1 MIYVTQ
7 GHEKGIGLE
16 IFFRSL
22 IFFSKT
28 EQQNITLI
36 INKDELDFYR
46 PFLRSL
52 NINTLTFNNQKN
64 TQTIESLLLALD
76 KLTKK
81 DILITL
87 PTSKDQ
93 MIVKDRQYYGYTD
106 FFRGYFNQ
114 DLPMC
119 FKYNSTYYAIL
130 TDHIALKNVPL
141 EIELIKTQNKIDVLR
156 SGINKYYSLLEDV
169 FLTGLNPHCGEGGLF
184 GEEEQIV
191 HNKLKGISR
200 LLPADAHHN
209 SLDHNRNQLFIFNY
223 HDQGLVA
230 FKQQH
235 GFVGINITFGLPFLR
250 LSVDHGTNFSQFKKN
265 ISNISGITYVMNE
278 AIKIQNTL

>member
-22 IFFSKT
+22 VFFTKT

-36 INKDELDFYR
+36 IEEKELAQYR
-46 PFLRSL
+46 SFLT
-52 NINTLTFNNQKN
+52 TLEIKVIIFGKSENS
-64 TQTIESLLLALD
+64 QTIQSLILALE
-76 KLTKK
+76 KISSR

-93 MIVKDRQYYGYTD
+93 MNYKNRQYYGYTD
-106 FFRGYFNQ
+106 FFRDHFKQ
-114 DLPMC
+114 ELPMC

-130 TDHIALKNVPL
+130 TDHIPFKNVSN
-141 EIELIKTQNKIDVLR
+141 EIDLNKTQIKINLLK
-156 SGINKYYSLLEDV
+156 SGIKKYFSHLDDIYM
-169 FLTGLNPHCGEGGLF
+169 TGLNPHCGEGGLF
-184 GEEEQIV
+184 GDEEQKV
-191 HNKLKGISR
+191 HNQLKNIDKLLS
-200 LLPADAHHN
+200 ADAHHN
-209 SLDHNRNQLFIFNY
+209 YLNQNSHQLFIFNY

-235 GFVGINITFGLPFLR
+235 GFVGINITFGMPFLR
-250 LSVDHGTNFSQFKKN
+250 LSVDHGTNFGQYKKN

-278 AIKIQNTL
+278 AMKLQKSL

>member
-22 IFFSKT
+22 VFFSKD
-28 EQQNITLI
+28 EQQNISLI
-36 INKDELDFYR
+36 VNKSELDFYE
-46 PFLRSL
+46 PFLKSL
-52 NINTLTFNNQKN
+52 NINILTFKNQQN

-93 MIVKDRQYYGYTD
+93 MIVRDHQYYGYTD
-106 FFRGYFNQ
+106 FFRNHFNQ

-119 FKYNSTYYAIL
+119 FKYNTTYYAIL
-130 TDHIALKNVPL
+130 TDHIALKNVSP
-141 EIELIKTQNKIDVLR
+141 EIELFKTQKKIDILR
-156 SGINKYYSLLEDV
+156 SEINKYYNILDDV

-184 GEEEQIV
+184 GDEEQSV
-191 HNKLKGISR
+191 HKKIKGISQI
-200 LLPADAHHN
+200 LPADAHHN
-209 SLDHNRNQLFIFNY
+209 SLNHNRNQLFIFNY

-278 AIKIQNTL
+278 AIKIQKSL